1 MKKKFY
7 ITTPIYYPSGK
18 LHLGHAYTTIA
29 GDVLKK
35 YKEQDDYDV
44 FYMTGTDEHGEK
56 IQKKAEENGVEPI
69 KFVDGIVADI
79 KNLWETLGID
89 YDKFIR
95 TTEQNHKEQVQLI
108 FDRLKK
114 QGDIYK
120 GHYEGKY
127 CTSCESYFTDTQ
139 LNEGKCPDC
148 AGPVK
153 VVKEESYFFKCSKYT
168 DRLLEHF
175 ANNEEFI
182 LPVSRKN
189 ELIKSFIEPGLQ
201 DLAVS
206 RTNFTWG
213 IPVKDDEE
221 HVIYV
226 WIDALSNYITGLD
239 YFKED
244 SNMKDFWP
252 ANVHLVGK
260 EIIRFHVIYWPMILM
275 ALDIPLP
282 KQVFAHGWLLM
293 DKDKMS
299 KSKGNV
305 IYPDFLINEYGLDT
319 VRYYLMR
326 EVPFGMDG
334 QFTPETFVNRI
345 NNDLANDLGNL
356 VSRTVAMANKYFD
369 GNVIKSN
376 IEYSEKTELYTKFDF
391 EMDIYRKTLD
401 KLEFSK
407 NLESIWRLISAT
419 NKFIDLTSPWVLAKD
434 PDQKELLNSVLYVL
448 LEKIRTI
455 AILINPYMKETSQKI
470 FTELNAEYNVDFVQ
484 IKQEVEC
491 YKVVEDTTIIFPRLD
506 KDVEIEKMKV
516 EMEKSIPVKVEN
528 TPKITFEEFSK
539 TKIQV
544 GEVISCEKHNDSKKL
559 LISKID
565 IGEKIIQVVS
575 GIAHVY
581 DGNDLIGKKVQ
592 VVTNLEKAKIRGVIS
607 EGMVLCAGENDN
619 IKLLTVCN
627 SLKNGEIIK

>member
-1 MKKKFY
+1 MN
-7 ITTPIYYPSGK
+7 TG
-18 LHLGHAYTTIA
+18 
-29 GDVLKK
+29 KK
-35 YKEQDDYDV
+35 YK
-44 FYMTGTDEHGEK
+44 
-56 IQKKAEENGVEPI
+56 KKAEEKGVEPI
-69 KFVDGIVADI
+69 EFVDEIVSEI
-79 KNLWETLGID
+79 KTLWETLGID

-95 TTEQNHKEQVQLI
+95 TTDVDHKEQVQVI

-139 LNEGKCPDC
+139 LNNGNCPDC
-148 AGPVK
+148 NGTVK

-168 DRLLEHF
+168 DRLMQHF
-175 ANNEEFI
+175 AENEDFI

-213 IPVKDDEE
+213 IPVKDDQE

-239 YFKED
+239 YFKEN
-244 SNMKDFWP
+244 SNLKDFWP

-305 IYPDFLINEYGLDT
+305 IYPDFLIKEYGLDT

-356 VSRTVAMANKYFD
+356 VNRTVSMANKYFNGCIPKID
-369 GNVIKSN
+369 
-376 IEYSEKTELYTKFDF
+376 IEYSEKTDLYNKF
-391 EMDIYRKTLD
+391 EEEILIYHQTLE

-407 NLESIWRLISAT
+407 NLEAIWRLISAT
-419 NKFIDLTSPWVLAKD
+419 NKFIDLTSPWILAKN
-434 PDQKELLNSVLYVL
+434 PEENEKLNSVIYAL
-448 LEKIRTI
+448 LEKIRSI
-455 AILINPYMKETSQKI
+455 AILISPYMYDTSKKI
-470 FTELNAEYNVDFVQ
+470 FIELNVEFNNNFEALSNPITCYNVVGNP
-484 IKQEVEC
+484 
-491 YKVVEDTTIIFPRLD
+491 TIIFPRLE
-506 KDVEIEKMKV
+506 KEIEIEKIKF
-516 EMEKSIPVKVEN
+516 EMERNLPNKNENIPL
-528 TPKITFEEFSK
+528 ISFDDFSK
-539 TKIQV
+539 VKIQV
-544 GEVISCEKHNDSKKL
+544 GEIIDCNRHADAKKL
-559 LISKID
+559 LVSKVD
-565 IGEKIIQVVS
+565 IGERIIQVVS

-581 DGNDLIGKKVQ
+581 SANELIGKKVQ
-592 VVTNLEKAKIRGVIS
+592 LVTNLESAKIRGVLS
-607 EGMVLCAGENDN
+607 EGMILCSGENDN
-619 IKLLTVCN
+619 VKLITVDD
-627 SLKNGEIIK
+627 LIKNGDIIK